1 MTTGLPSSA
10 EDHTT
15 VADAACW
22 HLQHHFSS
30 SSPLSVHHVVR
41 VAFACRTASWHLC
54 VDYSAHL
61 LRLSRLHTRFI
72 RHLTRL
78 LSVLLLKAAYT
89 SAASPSQYSLTP
101 EYTAGHT
108 AAKGE
113 GCGQQQQL
121 STTLLRQCSKVALL
135 QGGNS
140 VGQTK
145 AGSSFCGSTTVP
157 LDNVAC
163 HLPINFKYLCN
174 LEAPLHCLMILCLLV

>member
-1 MTTGLPSSA
+1 MTPGLPSSA

-22 HLQHHFSS
+22 HLQHRSSSIIS

-41 VAFACRTASWHLC
+41 VAFACKTASWHPC

-108 AAKGE
+108 AAGGE

-121 STTLLRQCSKVALL
+121 STTLRRQCSKVASL

-145 AGSSFCGSTTVP
+145 TGNSFVAVP
-157 LDNVAC
+157 L
-163 HLPINFKYLCN
+163 YR
-174 LEAPLHCLMILCLLV
+174 